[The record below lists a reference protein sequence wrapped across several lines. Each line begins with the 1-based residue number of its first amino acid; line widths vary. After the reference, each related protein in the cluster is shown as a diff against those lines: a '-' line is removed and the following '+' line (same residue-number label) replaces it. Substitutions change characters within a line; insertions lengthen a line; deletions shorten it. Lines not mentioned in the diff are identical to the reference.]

1 MEATLITAMAGVFG
15 SLVGASAS
23 IGTTWL
29 TKRTEIVR
37 TTAERKLRER
47 ESLYNQ
53 FLTEASRVAV
63 HALTHS
69 FEGPDQIVALYG
81 ILSRIRLVASNTVV
95 REGEMC
101 CMRILA
107 MYGKPSMT
115 VDELRGVMATA
126 NDLAELDPLKAFS
139 NACREEL
146 RVIDERLSRPS

>member
-1 MEATLITAMAGVFG
+1 MESTLITAMAGVFG

-29 TKRTEIVR
+29 TKRTELVR

-69 FEGPDQIVALYG
+69 FDGPDQIVALYG
-81 ILSRIRLVASNTVV
+81 ILSRIRLVASHAVV

-115 VDELRGVMATA
+115 VDELRGVIATA

-146 RVIDERLSRPS
+146 TVIEERFSRPA